1 MESFAKR
8 TPSSSP
14 SSEEQSSS
22 TTTTNQKKKQR
33 TFEPRYISF
42 RQQFSALVIRNVTI
56 KKRQYIK
63 TLMVSYSFFFVIC
76 NCFVNNYIFYNL

>member
-22 TTTTNQKKKQR
+22 TTTNQKKKQR

-63 TLMVSYSFFFVIC
+63 TLMVS
-76 NCFVNNYIFYNL
+76 